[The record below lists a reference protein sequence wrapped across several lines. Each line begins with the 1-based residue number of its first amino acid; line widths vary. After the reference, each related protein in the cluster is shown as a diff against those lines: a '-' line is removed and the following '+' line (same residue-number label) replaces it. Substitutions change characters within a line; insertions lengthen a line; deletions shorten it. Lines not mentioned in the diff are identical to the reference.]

1 MSPRRARIIRKAA
14 RLINSDGRPR
24 ETDGTIWSPR
34 KMVYRAMKRA
44 WVRRAR

>member
-14 RLINSDGRPR
+14 LLVNSDARPR
-24 ETDGTIWSPR
+24 ETDGIIWSHR

-44 WVRRAR
+44 WTRRSR

>member
-14 RLINSDGRPR
+14 LLINSDGRQR
-24 ETDGTIWSPR
+24 NTDGITWSPR